1 MRCTSISLASG
12 LPSISLGMSSK
23 EQNLSEESN
32 LAVFCCGSCV
42 LVAKRR
48 EFATVC
54 LFVRDGE
61 LLGIVPS
68 AAFLL
73 PFLLPFRVSC
83 RVNRRPS
90 AIAPQAPAAPVL
102 SHSFSVFKLSNFYSF
117 ISPSLISILLL
128 SPSRGF

>member
-54 LFVRDGE
+54 LFNQRRGAVGYR
-61 LLGIVPS
+61 S
-68 AAFLL
+68 AGCF
-73 PFLLPFRVSC
+73 
-83 RVNRRPS
+83 S
-90 AIAPQAPAAPVL
+90 AP
-102 SHSFSVFKLSNFYSF
+102 
-117 ISPSLISILLL
+117 L
-128 SPSRGF
+128 SPSFPGLVPGEP